1 MKDGWRRGEGTMK
14 RLLLVVSVM
23 GLVAPPGL
31 SGDDAAK
38 KELEKLQGTWT
49 MAALEVDGKPVP
61 EEKLKSS
68 ALTIKGDKYIIKVK
82 DDTHETIIKLEPT
95 KKPKE
100 IDMTF
105 TEGANKDKVLKGI
118 YELDGDMFKI
128 CRALLPDKDRPTE
141 FGTWPDTGVFLVTW
155 KRQAPEK

>member
-1 MKDGWRRGEGTMK
+1 MK

-23 GLVAPPGL
+23 GLVGAAEPTTE
-31 SGDDAAK
+31 DAAK

-68 ALTIKGDKYIIKVK
+68 TLTIKGEKYIIKVK
-82 DDTHETIIKLEPT
+82 DDTHETIIKLDPK

-118 YELDGDMFKI
+118 YELDGDTFKI

-155 KRQAPEK
+155 KRQTAKE